1 MLTDCMMFMF
11 QVLFVTVL
19 HHAIEHLLQEPT
31 NK

>member
-19 HHAIEHLLQEPT
+19 HNAIEHLLQESA